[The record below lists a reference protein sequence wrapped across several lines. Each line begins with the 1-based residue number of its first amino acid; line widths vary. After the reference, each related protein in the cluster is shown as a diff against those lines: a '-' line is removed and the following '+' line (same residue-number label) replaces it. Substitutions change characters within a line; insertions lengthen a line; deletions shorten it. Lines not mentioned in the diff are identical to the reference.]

1 MAAVRGGGSGGG
13 TILPAAAAGLL
24 LLLLLLA
31 CGGAAETMRW
41 EDCAYYRNCGL
52 NEVVQALLSSPSPP
66 IRAACVGVVDVHHDT
81 KSCLFEKLPSF
92 PYHWLAS
99 CYSNVYLSGRRSAC
113 TDNIGSVDDEVTLK
127 DVQMSPDPAVSGES
141 FTFTLPATANVQIDG
156 GKVFVSVFYRGI
168 PVHIER
174 DNLCDKT
181 DCPVPEGDF
190 VFKNSQALPNITPP
204 GPYKV
209 KLVAKDQNDSQLF
222 CTNIQFDIVRST
234 RSTAFTI
241 EQLEKE
247 RAAWLQERSKQAS
260 DMLQDALRE
269 TMNQFDQDS
278 LDHLPVARRGR
289 RWGGKLLH
297 QE

>member
-1 MAAVRGGGSGGG
+1 MAGVRGGGSGGAA
-13 TILPAAAAGLL
+13 LPAAAAGLL
-24 LLLLLLA
+24 LFLLLLA

-41 EDCAYYRNCGL
+41 EDC
-52 NEVVQALLSSPSPP
+52 
-66 IRAACVGVVDVHHDT
+66 
-81 KSCLFEKLPSF
+81 
-92 PYHWLAS
+92 
-99 CYSNVYLSGRRSAC
+99 
-113 TDNIGSVDDEVTLK
+113 GSEDDEVTLK

-209 KLVAKDQNDSQLF
+209 KLVAKDQNDGQLF
-222 CTNIQFDIVRST
+222 CANIQFDIVRSS
-234 RSTAFTI
+234 RSTALTI

-247 RAAWLQERSKQAS
+247 RAAWLKERSKQAS

-278 LDHLPVARRGR
+278 LDHLPVAHRGR

-297 QE
+297 QD